1 MTAYR
6 PHQSRFGRR
15 AVHSLAL
22 TGAIVWILGA
32 SEQAHA
38 QSAIEGVWQGRYTCS
53 QGPTGFTVEV
63 KEGSKGRLRFYPL
76 PENPAVPEGEY
87 EIEIVQHSI
96 VEIELRPVR
105 WIKQPPGYSLVSM
118 RGAAAPG
125 TRRLRGLVEGSGC
138 ADFVLTK
145 VESKDSAPGAV
156 PNSIESVEPQTQDGA
171 DVATAAAGESAPP
184 QTTNPRHGL
193 ISPEDFAAIGLNAG
207 MSASDVFAHFSSDK
221 KNDIYWRTSGIDA
234 NCQGVSELAVETI
247 LSGRTEESDRRA
259 FKLVVHQRFDAVSL
273 ANGSQCS
280 IRFVGEMMYSLGCRG
295 RDRLGGKSSV
305 MDEFVQSIGK
315 PDHVAKNEFGS
326 TAEWHCASDPAKREC
341 KVTIEANEPPCI
353 IAEAKT
359 ICPGYVVGFAR
370 DYRLEQEKVDK
381 QLAILRK
388 QGGCMPEADAG
399 VPASGTAQELDPKS
413 ACTEKGQICLRE
425 CVPKLGAHKC
435 LECIKSDTLR
445 ACVAVNGAQLCT
457 SFGCW

>member
-1 MTAYR
+1 
-6 PHQSRFGRR
+6 
-15 AVHSLAL
+15 
-22 TGAIVWILGA
+22 
-32 SEQAHA
+32 
-38 QSAIEGVWQGRYTCS
+38 
-53 QGPTGFTVEV
+53 
-63 KEGSKGRLRFYPL
+63 
-76 PENPAVPEGEY
+76 
-87 EIEIVQHSI
+87 
-96 VEIELRPVR
+96 
-105 WIKQPPGYSLVSM
+105 
-118 RGAAAPG
+118 
-125 TRRLRGLVEGSGC
+125 
-138 ADFVLTK
+138 
-145 VESKDSAPGAV
+145 
-156 PNSIESVEPQTQDGA
+156 
-171 DVATAAAGESAPP
+171 
-184 QTTNPRHGL
+184 
-193 ISPEDFAAIGLNAG
+193 
-207 MSASDVFAHFSSDK
+207 
-221 KNDIYWRTSGIDA
+221 
-234 NCQGVSELAVETI
+234 
-247 LSGRTEESDRRA
+247 
-259 FKLVVHQRFDAVSL
+259 
-273 ANGSQCS
+273 
-280 IRFVGEMMYSLGCRG
+280 MMYSLGCRG

-305 MDEFVQSIGK
+305 MDEFAQSIGK